1 MTANKH
7 RNILIAFAIVAQN
20 VKDDI
25 TFLLKILCALAN
37 IHHSMCN
44 EIIVFEQWCYLWNL
58 FMAVWQQ

>member
-1 MTANKH
+1 MAAYKH

-37 IHHSMCN
+37 IHHSMYN
-44 EIIVFEQWCYLWNL
+44 EIIVFEQWCYL
-58 FMAVWQQ
+58 